1 MRARSV
7 LVVSHG
13 PDLPAALAEAAAVAA
28 AAAGRARQLDGRS
41 AVLVDLAGGHRWRST
56 VLATEGA
63 RALADRL
70 SEPVGE
76 QRWRGVARGCLCV
89 VSPEVDAGPEAAIG
103 GLPALV
109 GRVVPAPTIVH
120 VPPTALSAVLT
131 ELHDRLAGA
140 LIRADGGSGR
150 ALAGAAAIELRRR
163 GLAVKVWLRGIG
175 AVQSRRALA
184 GLEPGGEVSRRADR
198 AAATLRH
205 AAGFLPPPS
214 RPAASR
220 TALLGPGAES
230 GQALPAV
237 LGLIVV
243 VAALA
248 LALVGL
254 GGAATA
260 KGRAQRAVDLAAV
273 SAARS
278 MRDDYP
284 RLFVSA
290 RRADGS
296 PDPRHLGRDEYEA
309 RAAAAGRRAA
319 ARNGLAE
326 AKLRVGFPDGG
337 ATGPPLTVAV
347 SARPEIEIG
356 GASSGR
362 RTRVSAVA
370 VAEPSAAAT
379 SAPETMA
386 SGGGYSGPLA
396 HRQGQPM
403 RPDVATAFDRMARAA
418 AGAGY
423 ALVISSGFRSDAEQA
438 ALFAANPDPRWVAPP
453 GKSLHRCA
461 TELDLGPSGAYGWL
475 AANAGRFGFQRRYS
489 WEPWHFGYVAGPAPC
504 SAAAERPRGGADG
517 RSSGGPGLPGFVPG
531 FARRPLLAAASR
543 HGVSA
548 ALLAAQLMAESN
560 FDPAAVSPA
569 GAQGIAQFMPGT
581 AAAYGLD
588 DPFDVPAAIDA
599 QARLMADLLARF
611 GSTALALAAYNAGPA
626 PVAACG
632 CVPPYAETRGYVAR
646 ILALLDGAGATVAL
660 EPLLEVRLIE

>member
-13 PDLPAALAEAAAVAA
+13 PDLHDGLVEAATVAT
-28 AAAGRARQLDGRS
+28 AAAGRGREHDGRS
-41 AVLVDLAGGHRWRST
+41 AVLVDLAGGRRWRST

-63 RALADRL
+63 RALSCRL
-70 SEPVGE
+70 REPVGE
-76 QRWRGVARGCLCV
+76 QRWRSVSRGCLCV
-89 VSPEVDAGPEAAIG
+89 VSPEPGAGPAIG
-103 GLPALV
+103 ALRALV
-109 GRVVPAPTIVH
+109 ERLAPAPTIVH
-120 VPPTALSAVLT
+120 VPPAALSAALA
-131 ELHDRLAGA
+131 ELEDRLAGA
-140 LIRADGGSGR
+140 LIRADAGGGR

-163 GLAVKVWLRGIG
+163 GLAVKVWLRGLG

-184 GLEPGGEVSRRADR
+184 GIEPGGEASRRAGR
-198 AAATLRH
+198 AAVALGR
-205 AAGFLPPPS
+205 AGGLPAPRS
-214 RPAASR
+214 RPPAPSP
-220 TALLGPGAES
+220 ALLGPGAES

-278 MRDDYP
+278 MRDDYR
-284 RLFVSA
+284 RLFVPA

-296 PDPRHLGRDEYEA
+296 PDPRRLTRHEYEA
-309 RAAAAGRRAA
+309 RAVAAGRRAA
-319 ARNGLAE
+319 NRNGLAE
-326 AKLRVGFPDGG
+326 ANLRVRFRDGG

-356 GASSGR
+356 GEPSGR

-396 HRQGQPM
+396 YRQGKPM
-403 RPDVATAFDRMARAA
+403 RPDVAAAFDRMARAA
-418 AGAGY
+418 AGAGHS
-423 ALVISSGFRSDAEQA
+423 LVISSGFRSDAEQA

-461 TELDLGPSGAYGWL
+461 TELDVGPSGAYGWL
-475 AANAGRFGFQRRYS
+475 AANAGRFGFERRYS

-504 SAAAERPRGGADG
+504 SAAAERPRAAGDG
-517 RSSGGPGLPGFVPG
+517 RSSAGPGLPGFVPA

-548 ALLAAQLMAESN
+548 ALLAAQLLAESN